1 MGTLARIA
9 CRTTSEDVLST
20 ICKKVSTE
28 AARMCSD
35 TDKTKL
41 GMSDLASLASFV
53 PKDVIADMEQHAP
66 TLLALLQAVSNF
78 KEEGVCMTKS
88 YGHVAMAATCLLRLC
103 SCRMTAMQYV
113 TGSIL
118 YNADAKKRVYTRL
131 SHLGVTVTPES
142 QRMKVSAMTSGYDK
156 PILKWRRSVS
166 ASIGIMQWSMLLNM
180 HPL

>member
-1 MGTLARIA
+1 MGTLARTA
-9 CRTTSEDVLST
+9 CRTASEDVLSA

-28 AARMCSD
+28 AARMCSN
-35 TDKTKL
+35 THKTKL
-41 GMSDLASLASFV
+41 GMSDLASLASFD

-78 KEEGVCMTKS
+78 KEEGDSKYMKKS
-88 YGHVAMAATCLLRLC
+88 YGHIAMAAACLLRLR
-103 SCRMTAMQYV
+103 SCRMTAMQYI

-118 YNADAKKRVYTRL
+118 YNAGAKKRAYTRL

-156 PILKWRRSVS
+156 PILKWKRSVC
-166 ASIGIMQWSMLLNM
+166 ASSRSMLLNI